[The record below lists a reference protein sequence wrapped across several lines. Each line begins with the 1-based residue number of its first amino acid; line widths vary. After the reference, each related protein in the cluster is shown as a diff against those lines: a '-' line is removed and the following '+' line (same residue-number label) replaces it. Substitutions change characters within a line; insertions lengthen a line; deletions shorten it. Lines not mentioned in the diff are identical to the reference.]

1 MNNKFK
7 IFSKGIVDV
16 SPLMIPVVPFGIIFG
31 VLAIDMGLTPY
42 ATMAMS
48 IIIFGGASQIIFLQL
63 FSGGASSLVILS
75 SVGAVN
81 SRHLLYGAVLSEHL
95 SALRL
100 TWKIIVSYFLVD
112 QAFII
117 SNNYLKKSKDE
128 NKHFHLLG
136 SGFTCWFIWQTT
148 TFLGIILGSIILAK
162 LGLTFAIPLT
172 FLALLVNDFR
182 KLCAIE
188 SYSVTDNIS
197 ELTARINDEGW
208 DSSFLEW
215 LKASNFRNKDGLFV
229 LSVGGGDEAKKVSV
243 NIVNAIK
250 YVEAINSNI
259 FGIVGRDGGY
269 AKKNNNNVILIP
281 NIEDLLVT
289 PLSESFQSVIWHCLV
304 SNPVLQVAKTKW

>member
-31 VLAIDMGLTPY
+31 VLAIDMGLSPY

-63 FSGGASSLVILS
+63 FSGGASALVILS

-95 SALRL
+95 SGLRL

-148 TFLGIILGSIILAK
+148 TFVGIILGSIIPAK

-182 KLCAIE
+182 KLINLIVIAVSGAVATFGYQIIPFK
-188 SYSVTDNIS
+188 SYVIVAALS
-197 ELTARINDEGW
+197 
-208 DSSFLEW
+208 
-215 LKASNFRNKDGLFV
+215 GLFV
-229 LSVGGGDEAKKVSV
+229 AFILTKFIG
-243 NIVNAIK
+243 
-250 YVEAINSNI
+250 
-259 FGIVGRDGGY
+259 
-269 AKKNNNNVILIP
+269 KKN
-281 NIEDLLVT
+281 D
-289 PLSESFQSVIWHCLV
+289 
-304 SNPVLQVAKTKW
+304 